1 VKTLRWLGVGALVC
15 IWVLGRALAGEAT
28 GQDRAE
34 AAGKRL
40 VGSPAPRM
48 VMRTIDGDTI
58 DLGALY
64 GKKSV
69 YLKFWAT
76 WCVPCRQQMP
86 HFEHTYETA
95 GSDLA
100 VIAVNAGFNDSLEEI
115 RKYRRA
121 LGITMPI
128 VLDDGRLGA
137 AFNLR
142 VTPQH
147 IVIGRDGR
155 IQYVGHLADA
165 RLDAALV
172 AARQTGFPEAP
183 ASAPAMAERPAINL
197 GDRLPAQSVTT
208 LDGKPFAFR
217 MPATPRPTVLV
228 FISPWCE
235 SYLATTRPAISASC
249 RRTREQ
255 FNQLAQDQRVRW
267 IGIASGL
274 WASEEDLRKY
284 RDDYKIGI
292 PLTLDESGALFRAF
306 RVADVPTVL
315 IADAR
320 GKLIRRMVP
329 DDAESLRKA
338 IGTL

>member
-1 VKTLRWLGVGALVC
+1 MALAALLCVGVP
-15 IWVLGRALAGEAT
+15 GRALAAEAT

-34 AAGKRL
+34 AAGKAL

-48 VMRTIDGDTI
+48 VLKTIDGDTI

-64 GKKSV
+64 GKKAV

-86 HFEHTYETA
+86 HFEHTYENA
-95 GSDLA
+95 GPDLA
-100 VIAVNAGFNDSLEEI
+100 VIAANAGFNDSVEEI

-121 LGITMPI
+121 MGITMPI
-128 VLDDGRLGA
+128 VMDDGRLGA

-155 IQYVGHLADA
+155 IQFVGHLADA
-165 RLDAALV
+165 RLDAALA
-172 AARQTGFPEAP
+172 AARQTGVPEGP
-183 ASAPAMAERPAINL
+183 TSAPAMAERPAIGL

-217 MPATPRPTVLV
+217 MPATPRPIVLV
-228 FISPWCE
+228 FISPWCD

-255 FNQLAQDQRVRW
+255 INQLAQDPRVRW

-274 WASEEDLRKY
+274 WASEDDLRKY
-284 RDDYKIGI
+284 RDDYKISI

-306 RVADVPTVL
+306 RVSNVPTVL

-329 DDAESLRKA
+329 DDADSLRKA